1 MRESALFDTM
11 SPYGCT
17 APGSS
22 RSAYLC
28 LKRSTLT
35 LVEPL
40 AAVFIDPQTFCCGW
54 RAAGCATLIWFVA
67 VEPLKYFLSLSHNA
81 CAALGPG
88 VPLMFIT
95 QMFGRTAAGTRLCGA
110 CS

>member
-11 SPYGCT
+11 SPYGRVR
-17 APGSS
+17 PGSG

-40 AAVFIDPQTFCCGW
+40 AALFIDPQTLCGGW
-54 RAAGCATLIWFVA
+54 RAAGRATLIWFVA
-67 VEPLKYFLSLSHNA
+67 VEPLKYFLSVK
-81 CAALGPG
+81 P
-88 VPLMFIT
+88 
-95 QMFGRTAAGTRLCGA
+95 
-110 CS
+110 